1 VSNSSAAPFIRT
13 LQLEEWSILREMRLR
28 TLTQSPQ
35 AFGGNLALESEW
47 TPQQWQDQLKK
58 FDYVVASDSG
68 KNLGGLSI
76 ETLEGDF
83 GATCW
88 IGSCWVDEAFRGQ
101 GVLTSI
107 ISYVDSRAA
116 EKHWQIQGLGVWIDN
131 LSAIAAYEK
140 LGFVAMGPQVA
151 SSSKPGNFYQRMIR
165 NVDAIAPKN
174 HRE

>member
-1 VSNSSAAPFIRT
+1 MSNSNAAPVIRV

-58 FDYVVASDSG
+58 FDYVVANISEE
-68 KNLGGLSI
+68 NVGGLSI
-76 ETLEGDF
+76 EILDGDF

-101 GVLTSI
+101 GVLRSI
-107 ISYVDSRAA
+107 ISYVDSRAV
-116 EKHWQIQGLGVWIDN
+116 EKNWQIQGLGVWVDN

-140 LGFVAMGPQVA
+140 LGFVATGPQIA
-151 SSSKPGNFYQRMIR
+151 SSSKPGNHYQRMIR
-165 NVDAIAPKN
+165 KKI
-174 HRE
+174 